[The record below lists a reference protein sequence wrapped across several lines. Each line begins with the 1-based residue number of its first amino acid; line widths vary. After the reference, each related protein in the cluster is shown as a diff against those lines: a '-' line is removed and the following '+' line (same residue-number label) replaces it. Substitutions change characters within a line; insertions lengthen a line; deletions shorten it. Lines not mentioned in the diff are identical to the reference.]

1 MFTASYATVILLPTC
16 AMTIFTATV
25 MLCAQNPSRN
35 NVQQRVEKNVRKPR
49 KFKPKT
55 KEEKK
60 AFKAIAEGN
69 VCDEKG
75 NSTIEDARSDWGEVQ
90 KVLKASSKDTHSQMS
105 QNSEKPLWGTIAP
118 IAYDISSMDTYVADL
133 LPLSI

>member
-1 MFTASYATVILLPTC
+1 PQAVLISRQYWENRGVLIEKRYTLRGTMFTASYATVFVLSMC
-16 AMTIFTATV
+16 AMTIFIATM

-35 NVQQRVEKNVRKPR
+35 DDQQRVEKDVKKPR

-90 KVLKASSKDTHSQMS
+90 KVLAASPKDVHSQ
-105 QNSEKPLWGTIAP
+105 
-118 IAYDISSMDTYVADL
+118 V
-133 LPLSI
+133 